1 MYSFVN
7 SKRFTYSWFLF
18 SFLMLFITS
27 ISSYS
32 GLTLLFA
39 LTLLDGV
46 SDIFLEHF
54 YSLGI
59 SRGLTFYNCLANLLG
74 IVVQFAYGLYGGM
87 VTSFIGLLLLSH
99 KTLTWDSRKDGKI
112 TRYKRQE
119 FTLLSLGI
127 LAGIVSLGVL
137 YGYIFRGDYPLWLI
151 SLNVLVFIL
160 GTTGRILLINGKSLA
175 QYIYVVREFVELEI
189 FISMLALGLATGS
202 FWIRLASILSS
213 MIILLK
219 GVVNWSYEAR
229 NQDM

>member
-1 MYSFVN
+1 
-7 SKRFTYSWFLF
+7 
-18 SFLMLFITS
+18 MLFITS

-32 GLTLLFA
+32 GLSVLFA
-39 LTLLDGV
+39 LTFLDGA

-54 YSLGI
+54 YSLGV
-59 SRGLTFYNCLANLLG
+59 SRGLTFYNCFANLLG

-87 VTSFIGLLLLSH
+87 VTSFIGFLLLSH

-112 TRYKRQE
+112 TKYKRQE

-127 LAGIVSLGVL
+127 LIGVILLGVL
-137 YGYIFRGDYPLWLI
+137 YGYIFRGSYPLWLI
-151 SLNVLVFIL
+151 TLNVLVFVL
-160 GTTGRILLINGKSLA
+160 GTTGRILLINGKSLS
-175 QYIYVVREFVELEI
+175 QYIYVVREFIELGI
-189 FISMLALGLATGS
+189 FISMLSLGLVTGS

-229 NQDM
+229 SQDE

>member
-1 MYSFVN
+1 MKMS
-7 SKRFTYSWFLF
+7 RFTKEEKNKLIKYHRKVVITPSTYSIEIGDFYGNIPYLYLLENNG
-18 SFLMLFITS
+18 SYGVLTLD
-27 ISSYS
+27 ISSS
-32 GLTLLFA
+32 LTPLF
-39 LTLLDGV
+39 
-46 SDIFLEHF
+46 
-54 YSLGI
+54 
-59 SRGLTFYNCLANLLG
+59 
-74 IVVQFAYGLYGGM
+74 
-87 VTSFIGLLLLSH
+87 
-99 KTLTWDSRKDGKI
+99 KTWDSRKDGKI

-175 QYIYVVREFVELEI
+175 QYIYVVREFVELGI